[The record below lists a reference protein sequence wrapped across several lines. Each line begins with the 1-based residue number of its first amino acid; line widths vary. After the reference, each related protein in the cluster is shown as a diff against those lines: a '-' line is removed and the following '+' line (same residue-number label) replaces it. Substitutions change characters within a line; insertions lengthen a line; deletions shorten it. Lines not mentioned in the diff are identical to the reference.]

1 MCVCVCVCLTGCCC
15 VPAAALSAVSGC
27 SVGLSSG
34 SRCGSMLNSPDA
46 DSHEGSL
53 WTEPPPTP
61 HTHTHT
67 GISSSSSS
75 IDCGT
80 NSISVFWPWSVCL
93 RLMTTDW
100 GIVSEPQTDSQSASA
115 AAPLSCTWYLTGE
128 YWLLIIDYWLLHVV
142 LKLCV
147 HISSCTSSVL
157 LRVCS
162 SSCLLLLLHLR
173 TRKLDRLRMDERQTG
188 SDLL

>member
-1 MCVCVCVCLTGCCC
+1 MLLCASCSSLSCVRV
-15 VPAAALSAVSGC
+15 LSRSILWITLWFNVK
-27 SVGLSSG
+27 LS
-34 SRCGSMLNSPDA
+34 RRWQPWRFSMN
-46 DSHEGSL
+46 
-53 WTEPPPTP
+53 WTPPHP
-61 HTHTHT
+61 THTHT

-147 HISSCTSSVL
+147 HISSCTSSVI